1 MENNYNLGSSAL
13 VVYIWMHHISKNIR
27 HNSTFFNSKS
37 ATHETFVIGK
47 FISRICHEFLMLL
60 RGQTAGTLLGYL
72 CHLFPKILLHVAVEI
87 LKLCL
92 PLNLIWFFP
101 PPAGLTGVFV
111 WENYYFRPKALPAL
125 PPSIQSSHNRELHV
139 HRHSQVIS
147 TATQRTALQ
156 SLYTIN
162 NTVDCQG
169 CFHCQRVFN
178 GLAVRAIL
186 MSLFSS

>member
-1 MENNYNLGSSAL
+1 MKPLSQGSLYLES
-13 VVYIWMHHISKNIR
+13 VM
-27 HNSTFFNSKS
+27 NSF
-37 ATHETFVIGK
+37 
-47 FISRICHEFLMLL
+47 MLL
-60 RGQTAGTLLGYL
+60 RGQTAGTLLRYL
-72 CHLFPKILLHVAVEI
+72 CHLFPRIITRYSTCHGRNFEALFAVKSYLILSSTS
-87 LKLCL
+87 
-92 PLNLIWFFP
+92 
-101 PPAGLTGVFV
+101 GLTGVFV
-111 WENYYFRPKALPAL
+111 WENYYFRPKALAAL

-147 TATQRTALQ
+147 TATQRTAPQ
-156 SLYTIN
+156 SLHTIN